1 MPTFLTDTR
10 DRLNAAGD
18 WLLPTL
24 SRIVFAGS
32 LFWYFWNSAL
42 TKIDGSPFTLS
53 LGAYA
58 QIFPRA
64 VEAAGYDLSQLSAF
78 HTLIALAGTWA
89 EFLLP
94 LAIVLGLLTRLAALG
109 MTGFVIVQT
118 TVDVTGHGAEL
129 GAWFDRAHGLADQRA
144 FWLLALAILVLK
156 GAGPLSVD
164 RVLFGPQRR
173 GLQPSVSAP

>member
-1 MPTFLTDTR
+1 MPAFLLDLR

-24 SRIVFAGS
+24 ARLVFAGA

-42 TKIDGSPFTLS
+42 TKIEGSPFTLS

-58 QIFPRA
+58 QIFPNA
-64 VEAAGYDLSQLSAF
+64 VEAAGYDLSQLTAL

-94 LAIVLGLLTRLAALG
+94 LAIVFGLLTRLAALG
-109 MTGFVIVQT
+109 MMGFVAVQT

-129 GAWFDRAHGLADQRA
+129 GAWFDRAQGLADERA
-144 FWLLALAILVLK
+144 FWLLALLVLVLK
-156 GAGPLSVD
+156 GAGPLSAD
-164 RVLFGPQRR
+164 RLLFGGQPRF
-173 GLQPSVSAP
+173 QPSVSAP